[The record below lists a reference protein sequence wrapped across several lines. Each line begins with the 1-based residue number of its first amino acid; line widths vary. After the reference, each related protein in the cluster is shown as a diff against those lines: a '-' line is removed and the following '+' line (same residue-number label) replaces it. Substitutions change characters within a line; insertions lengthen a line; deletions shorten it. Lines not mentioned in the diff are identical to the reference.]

1 MSRKLN
7 KLMWYFVAGK
17 VMSLSTV
24 MALFNLLNNGE
35 LTLSL
40 EKLLGWFLIEHIFEE
55 YSFTAGKFF
64 LINEDFRTLIKNLLI
79 IARNLIFLAQALDP
93 LEFLIINIV
102 LFSIFLIYKNNSLK
116 YAVQSII
123 FSMYVLIL
131 QSFLLVNLVL
141 TWVLLKS
148 LLISLASV
156 SAILFYVNFLFLH
169 VTFSSNKK
177 KNYYV
182 ILIKFMF
189 YVFLLI
195 LVLVFIGTVLVY
207 MSKLPGNFVQEF
219 LFQTLTPYFYLYYL

>member
-1 MSRKLN
+1 
-7 KLMWYFVAGK
+7 MWYFVAGK

-55 YSFTAGKFF
+55 YNFTAGKFF

-79 IARNLIFLAQALDP
+79 IVRNLTFLAQALDP
-93 LEFLIINIV
+93 LEFLIINII
-102 LFSIFLIYKNNSLK
+102 LFSILLIYKNNSLK

-123 FSMYVLIL
+123 FSMYVLVL

-148 LLISLASV
+148 LLISVASV
-156 SAILFYVNFLFLH
+156 SVVFFYANFLFLH
-169 VTFSSNKK
+169 VIFDSNNK

-182 ILIKFMF
+182 SLIKFMF

-195 LVLVFIGTVLVY
+195 VIFVFTGAVLVY